1 MYSLCLCVILSIVR
15 RRCSSTPSVRIS
27 CTLKHTIVLVFHRS
41 QLHTQK
47 ENKTNSK
54 KLAAAEFSFSYL
66 VLLLIISR
74 YLFIFCSVFFFFFYL
89 RPVSGC
95 INAGCEAVVAV
106 LGCGLGLLTF
116 VLLLANSKRIVWGI
130 SGSKRTPCCK

>member
-74 YLFIFCSVFFFFFYL
+74 YLFIFLFSFFFFYL